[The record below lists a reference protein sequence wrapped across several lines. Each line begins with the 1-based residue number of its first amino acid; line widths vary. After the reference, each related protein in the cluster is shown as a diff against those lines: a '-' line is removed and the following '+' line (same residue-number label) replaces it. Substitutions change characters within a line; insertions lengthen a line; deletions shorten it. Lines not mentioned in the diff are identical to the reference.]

1 MAEPWRSMREDRQQ
15 QRDSGQ
21 RVSMKYR
28 TEADREWGIRTAYE
42 AVAMCDRDT
51 LKALKKKGLD
61 VEYKSLASFQLSING
76 GKVMFFDGKK
86 GTFIYAPQLN
96 KKYRVDRWLDDI
108 KHVITQVSSEL
119 VARSAGNSAQL
130 KRNKGEDNE

>member
-1 MAEPWRSMREDRQQ
+1 MMGDMAEPWRSMRHERQKQ
-15 QRDSGQ
+15 VASGK

-28 TEADREWGIRTAYE
+28 TEADREWGQRTAYE

-51 LKALKKKGLD
+51 LKNLKKQGLD
-61 VEYKSLASFQLSING
+61 VEYKSLASFQITLPV

-96 KKYRVDRWLDDI
+96 KKYKVNKWLEDI
-108 KHVITQVSSEL
+108 KQILRQVSKDLAPSNEL
-119 VARSAGNSAQL
+119 ESSDE
-130 KRNKGEDNE
+130 KI

>member
-1 MAEPWRSMREDRQQ
+1 MRHERQKQ
-15 QRDSGQ
+15 VASGK

-28 TEADREWGIRTAYE
+28 TEADREWGQRTAYE

-51 LKALKKKGLD
+51 LKNLKKQGLD
-61 VEYKSLASFQLSING
+61 VEYKSLASFQITLPV

-96 KKYRVDRWLDDI
+96 KKYKVDKWLEDI
-108 KHVITQVSSEL
+108 KQILRQVSKDLAPSNEL
-119 VARSAGNSAQL
+119 ESSDE
-130 KRNKGEDNE
+130 KI